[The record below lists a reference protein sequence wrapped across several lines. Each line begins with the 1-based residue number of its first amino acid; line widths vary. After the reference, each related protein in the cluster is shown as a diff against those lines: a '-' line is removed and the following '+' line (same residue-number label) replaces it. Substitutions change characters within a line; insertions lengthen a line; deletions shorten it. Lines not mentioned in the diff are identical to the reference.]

1 MSRKSLDF
9 SVVVP
14 VHNSEDSLK
23 ELFLGIK
30 ACFEKLDRS
39 YEVIFVNDYS
49 RDKSWKVLEEL
60 HLAYPDEVRAISLS
74 RNFGQHNAIFCGFT
88 FVQGMQVITMDD
100 DLQNPPEEI
109 PKLIEEAEKH
119 ESDLVYGIPAKKSH
133 SRSRRIGS
141 KALHKSSHALY
152 DGPGNGSSFRLIN
165 RGLVDQLLNHHH
177 NFIYLDELLN
187 WYTRSISFVNVEHRP
202 RPYQQSGYSKRS
214 LFRLFANIVLFY
226 TNFPLRLIVYGGFL
240 FSLISFII
248 GIFFIYRK
256 VVYEVPLGF
265 TAQIVAIFFSTGLIL
280 LSLGVIGEY
289 LSRIYALQQKKPPF
303 SIKKAL

>member
-30 ACFEKLDRS
+30 ACFEKLERS
-39 YEVIFVNDYS
+39 YEVVFVNDYS
-49 RDKSWKVLEEL
+49 SDKSWKVLEEL

-109 PKLIEEAEKH
+109 PKLIETAEKH
-119 ESDLVYGIPAKKSH
+119 ESDLVYGVPSRKQH
-133 SRSRRIGS
+133 SASRRAGS
-141 KALHKSSHALY
+141 KVLHKSSHVLF
-152 DGPGNGSSFRLIN
+152 DGPGNGSSFRLIS
-165 RGLVDQLLNHHH
+165 RRLVDQLLKHHH

-187 WYTRSISFVNVEHRP
+187 WYTRSISFVDVEHRP
-202 RPYQQSGYSKRS
+202 RPYKRSGYSNRS
-214 LFRLFANIVLFY
+214 LFRLVSNIVMYY
-226 TNFPLRLIVYGGFL
+226 TNLPLRLIVYGGFL
-240 FSLISFII
+240 FSFVSFII
-248 GIFFIYRK
+248 GLFFIYRK

>member
-1 MSRKSLDF
+1 MSIISLEF

-23 ELFLGIK
+23 ELFIGIK
-30 ACFEKLDRS
+30 SCFEKLDRT
-39 YEVIFVNDYS
+39 YEVVFVNDYS
-49 RDKSWKVLEEL
+49 RDESWKVLEEL
-60 HLAYPDEVRAISLS
+60 HLAYPDKVRAISLS

-100 DLQNPPEEI
+100 DLQSPPEEI
-109 PKLIEEAEKH
+109 PKLIEAAEKY
-119 ESDLVYGIPAKKSH
+119 ESDLVYGIPSKKNH

-152 DGPGNGSSFRLIN
+152 DGPGNGSSFRLIS
-165 RGLVDQLLNHHH
+165 RRLVDQLLKHHH

-187 WYTRSISFVNVEHRP
+187 WYTRSISFVDVEHRT
-202 RPYQQSGYSKRS
+202 RPYQKSGYSNRS

-240 FSLISFII
+240 FSLVSFII

-265 TAQIVAIFFSTGLIL
+265 TAQIVAIFFSTGLIM